1 MLSPRAVLNLILSLD
16 SCVRPGLTSAE
27 FEGLF
32 ARCHGCDMVMT
43 RRIFTSH
50 ECVMVEEEEEVIDL
64 TMDEDY

>member
-1 MLSPRAVLNLILSLD
+1 
-16 SCVRPGLTSAE
+16 
-27 FEGLF
+27 
-32 ARCHGCDMVMT
+32 MT